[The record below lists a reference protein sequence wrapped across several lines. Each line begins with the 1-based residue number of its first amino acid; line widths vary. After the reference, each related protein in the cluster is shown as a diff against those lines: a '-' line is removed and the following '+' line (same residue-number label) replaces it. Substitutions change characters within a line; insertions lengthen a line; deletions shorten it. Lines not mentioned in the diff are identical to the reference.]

1 MSQPALPLEA
11 TPAERR
17 TRLETSEAAQAQP
30 KSLAEWYELLG
41 PVPDL
46 EEGEEPWETFE
57 AALREAREGK
67 SKAPRL

>member
-1 MSQPALPLEA
+1 MSRPAPPIEA

-17 TRLETSEAAQAQP
+17 SQLETSEAAQAQP

-41 PVPDL
+41 PVPDP

-57 AALREAREGK
+57 VALREAREGK
-67 SKAPRL
+67 AKAPKL